1 MALLM
6 SKSHA
11 YNLQPAYIVICYPHH
26 QNFRC
31 LRVKLRCLTAYLPK
45 AIGEVPQTLWGGC
58 QSTMWWHSD
67 KEARVVAV
75 GMNYELNFTPYHQSA
90 HNRVCQAW
98 WYTVNR
104 WTIYRVKIHREG
116 DKFSSRCRWN
126 SLVMKIQL
134 HRDAIQSPSWY
145 EFYFILYNKYF
156 FVYQNNSVS
165 LHFEN

>member
-31 LRVKLRCLTAYLPK
+31 LTCKTPLLDSIP
-45 AIGEVPQTLWGGC
+45 PQTLWGTFPNPLGRLPINDV
-58 QSTMWWHSD
+58 MALD

-90 HNRVCQAW
+90 HNRV
-98 WYTVNR
+98 
-104 WTIYRVKIHREG
+104 
-116 DKFSSRCRWN
+116 
-126 SLVMKIQL
+126 
-134 HRDAIQSPSWY
+134 
-145 EFYFILYNKYF
+145 
-156 FVYQNNSVS
+156 
-165 LHFEN
+165 